1 MLSIEYC
8 TNGLEK
14 TSNETDLFHLIRL
27 KEKTILIYKVLYQ
40 TSELDNPRREFT
52 HSLYMD
58 AASSI
63 EVRQAVEQKTNY
75 EIEFIQELDEKH
87 LEYEKKNP
95 EFKLTE
101 L

>member
-1 MLSIEYC
+1 MLSIDYC

-14 TSNETDLFHLIRL
+14 KSNETDLFHLIQL
-27 KEKTILIYKVLYQ
+27 KEKQILIYKVLYQ

-52 HSLYMD
+52 NSLYMD

-63 EVRQAVEQKTNY
+63 EVRQAVEKNTDY

-87 LEYEKKNP
+87 LEYEKKSP
-95 EFKLTE
+95 DFKLTE
-101 L
+101 F

>member
-1 MLSIEYC
+1 VLSIEYC

-52 HSLYMD
+52 HSLYMY

>member
-1 MLSIEYC
+1 VLSIEYC

-27 KEKTILIYKVLYQ
+27 KEKFILIYKVLYQ

>member
-1 MLSIEYC
+1 M
-8 TNGLEK
+8 
-14 TSNETDLFHLIRL
+14 
-27 KEKTILIYKVLYQ
+27 IYKVLYQ

-58 AASSI
+58 AESSI
-63 EVRQAVEQKTNY
+63 AVREAVEKNTDYN
-75 EIEFIQELDEKH
+75 IEFIQELDEKH

-101 L
+101 F

>member
-27 KEKTILIYKVLYQ
+27 KEKFILIYKVLYQ

>member
-1 MLSIEYC
+1 VLSIEYC

>member
-1 MLSIEYC
+1 M
-8 TNGLEK
+8 
-14 TSNETDLFHLIRL
+14 
-27 KEKTILIYKVLYQ
+27 IYKVLYQ

>member
-14 TSNETDLFHLIRL
+14 KTNETDLFHLIRL
-27 KEKTILIYKVLYQ
+27 KEKFILIYKVLYQ

-63 EVRQAVEQKTNY
+63 EVRQAVENNTNY

-87 LEYEKKNP
+87 LEYEQKNP

-101 L
+101 F

>member
-1 MLSIEYC
+1 MLSIDYC

-14 TSNETDLFHLIRL
+14 KPNETDLFHSIQL
-27 KEKTILIYKVLYQ
+27 KEKFILIYKVLYQ

-63 EVRQAVEQKTNY
+63 EVRQAVESKTDY
-75 EIEFIQELDEKH
+75 EIEFIQELDEEH
-87 LEYEKKNP
+87 LEYEKKSP
-95 EFKLTE
+95 DFKLTE